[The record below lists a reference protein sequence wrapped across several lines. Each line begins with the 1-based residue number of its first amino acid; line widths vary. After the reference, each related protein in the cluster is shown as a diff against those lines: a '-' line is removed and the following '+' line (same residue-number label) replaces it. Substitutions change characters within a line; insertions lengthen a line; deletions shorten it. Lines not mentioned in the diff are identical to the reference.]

1 MKARL
6 YIWVLPLLL
15 ALAACDTTTREA
27 RRMVKRAEQ
36 LADTLPDSTV
46 RLIDSVLHMPV
57 YFSERERMDMAL
69 LQAEAL
75 FGDRGT
81 DLSPIMDDD
90 FFDDHADLSTSP
102 ELERAATYYAK
113 KKQYGKAA
121 HAALYSGFV
130 QQHYDEKENAMR
142 SFKEA
147 EQYGG
152 LAIDSL
158 TVARAQYKIGRLLF
172 IDGMKEEATTLLQ
185 AADKGLGNRLAEK
198 GLAENMLAVCYM
210 VQGDYEKAE
219 ICLQQSLL
227 YADKGHS
234 TKVKRKVLNNYAV
247 LYSLQK
253 QHAQAITCLRK
264 IAEEPDIDDTKLLLL
279 SMNLGDVYYEMNELD
294 SAALYYKQVD
304 TLLPETQTKMETKV
318 SAYKSLSK
326 FAENQN
332 NTALALQYWKQYNYW
347 LNEVRDMREQNN
359 AYAIQKK
366 YDYGALQNMMN
377 QKTIRRQRLIIFL
390 SVVVVLVLLAF
401 TISQIRLAKIRKQE
415 AEIKASLLR
424 FMCENEALTKQSE
437 IYKIAHQ
444 DLEQKQ
450 QETEEARQS
459 LACQVEEYR
468 NAYEA
473 VDKKL
478 SKALLKEQQIM
489 QKMAVYLGNKDET
502 ALFDS
507 LRYSVLGNQEY
518 WDAML
523 KIFDQQ
529 FPGMRRELSV
539 QHPDL
544 TDVEQKILLLSYV
557 DASREDTA
565 LLLGISIFMVDK
577 LRTSV
582 KKKMAT
588 KAAKTLY
595 K

>member
-1 MKARL
+1 
-6 YIWVLPLLL
+6 
-15 ALAACDTTTREA
+15 
-27 RRMVKRAEQ
+27 
-36 LADTLPDSTV
+36 
-46 RLIDSVLHMPV
+46 
-57 YFSERERMDMAL
+57 
-69 LQAEAL
+69 
-75 FGDRGT
+75 
-81 DLSPIMDDD
+81 
-90 FFDDHADLSTSP
+90 
-102 ELERAATYYAK
+102 
-113 KKQYGKAA
+113 
-121 HAALYSGFV
+121 
-130 QQHYDEKENAMR
+130 
-142 SFKEA
+142 
-147 EQYGG
+147 
-152 LAIDSL
+152 
-158 TVARAQYKIGRLLF
+158 
-172 IDGMKEEATTLLQ
+172 
-185 AADKGLGNRLAEK
+185 
-198 GLAENMLAVCYM
+198 
-210 VQGDYEKAE
+210 
-219 ICLQQSLL
+219 
-227 YADKGHS
+227 
-234 TKVKRKVLNNYAV
+234 
-247 LYSLQK
+247 
-253 QHAQAITCLRK
+253 
-264 IAEEPDIDDTKLLLL
+264 
-279 SMNLGDVYYEMNELD
+279 
-294 SAALYYKQVD
+294 
-304 TLLPETQTKMETKV
+304 
-318 SAYKSLSK
+318 
-326 FAENQN
+326 
-332 NTALALQYWKQYNYW
+332 
-347 LNEVRDMREQNN
+347 MREQNN